1 MVRYFRRHI
10 NIKKIRE
17 LKNLTRDFVAAE
29 LEMSTSGYGK
39 IERGEIDLT
48 ISRVVQIAKILS
60 VSVFDILFFDAE
72 IFFIKDNIPIEVNIS
87 KNYVE
92 RKKLIYYHEHPNKM
106 LKKQN

>member
-48 ISRVVQIAKILS
+48 ISRVVQIAEVLS

-92 RKKLIYYHEHPNKM
+92 RKKYTIPNIRIKC
-106 LKKQN
+106 

>member
-1 MVRYFRRHI
+1 MITDTHK

-48 ISRVVQIAKILS
+48 ISRVIQIAEVLS
-60 VSVFDILFFDAE
+60 VSVSDILFFDPQ
-72 IFFIKDNIPIEVNIS
+72 IFFIKNDVPGVVTIN

-92 RKKLIYYHEHPNKM
+92 RKKLIFYHEHQNKM
-106 LKKQN
+106 LKKRN